1 MVRRIER
8 LLNLIIALLNT
19 DRPYTADEIRERI
32 EGYGG
37 EPNHEAFRRTF
48 ERDKEDLRKMGIPI
62 ETVTTD
68 VFSEVPDGYI
78 IPKTKYYLP
87 NLDLEPDELAAL
99 HVAAAAVLGSR
110 EQAEAGLLKLSIG
123 PDASPAGGTRVL
135 WSADVAAQQPLLAP
149 LSAALMERA
158 PVAFG
163 YKPASGDAAAREVE
177 VYSLINRRGH
187 WYVVGRDR
195 NRDALRSFKVARI
208 EGEVTRLEGT
218 YEIPADFRAEEKLP
232 AQAWE
237 VGPDEPSE
245 AILRF
250 SPDLRWWAERNLP
263 GAVATDGPSGALDV
277 HLPVANLDALISWVL
292 ELGPQVEIVAPPAAR
307 ERLVQHL
314 DAFLGSVAT

>member
-1 MVRRIER
+1 MRRIER
-8 LLNLIIALLNT
+8 LLNLIIALLNS

-37 EPNHEAFRRTF
+37 EPTHEAFRRTF
-48 ERDKEDLRKMGIPI
+48 ERDKEDLRNMGIPI

-68 VFSEVPDGYI
+68 VFSDVPDGYI

-87 NLDLEPDELAAL
+87 NLELEADELAAL
-99 HVAAAAVLGSR
+99 HLAAAAVLGSR

-123 PDASPAGGTRVL
+123 PDPSPGGGTRVL

-149 LSAALMERA
+149 LSTALMERA
-158 PVAFG
+158 PVSFR
-163 YKPASGDAAAREVE
+163 YKPAAGETAVREVE

-208 EGEVTRLEGT
+208 EGEIERLDGT
-218 YEIPADFRAEEKLP
+218 YEIPGDFRAEEKLP
-232 AQAWE
+232 VRSWE
-237 VGPDEPSE
+237 VGPDDPSE
-245 AILRF
+245 ATLRF
-250 SPDLRWWAERNLP
+250 SRDMRWWAEQNLP
-263 GAVATDGPSGALDV
+263 GAGSTDGPSGTLDV

-292 ELGPQVEIVAPPAAR
+292 ELGPQVEIVAPPEAR
-307 ERLVQHL
+307 ERLVEHL
-314 DAFLGSVAT
+314 DAFLGSVAK

>member
-1 MVRRIER
+1 MRRIER

-19 DRPYTADEIRERI
+19 DRPWTAEEVRERI

-87 NLDLEPDELAAL
+87 NLELEPDELAAL
-99 HVAAAAVLGSR
+99 HLAAAAVLGSR
-110 EQAEAGLLKLSIG
+110 EQAEAGLLKLSVG
-123 PDASPAGGTRVL
+123 PDASPGTGPRVL
-135 WSADVAAQQPLLAP
+135 WSADVAAQQPLLPP

-158 PVAFG
+158 PVAFDYRPATG
-163 YKPASGDAAAREVE
+163 DPASREVE
-177 VYSLINRRGH
+177 IYSLINRRGH

-195 NRDALRSFKVARI
+195 GRDALRSFKVARI
-208 EGEVTRLEGT
+208 EGELTRLDGT
-218 YEIPADFRAEEKLP
+218 YEIPPDFRAEEKLP

-237 VGPDEPSE
+237 VGPDQPAD

-250 SPDLRWWAERNLP
+250 SADMRWWAEQNLP
-263 GAVATDGPSGALDV
+263 GEGATDGPKGSLDV

-292 ELGPQVEIVAPPAAR
+292 ELGPDVEIVAPPAAR
-307 ERLVQHL
+307 ERLTQHL
-314 DAFLGSVAT
+314 EAFLSAVAG

>member
-1 MVRRIER
+1 MRRIER

-19 DRPYTADEIRERI
+19 DRPYTAEEIRERI

-48 ERDKEDLRKMGIPI
+48 ERDKEELRKMGIPI

-68 VFSEVPDGYI
+68 AFSDVPDGYI
-78 IPKTKYYLP
+78 IPKSKYYLP
-87 NLDLEPDELAAL
+87 NLELEADELAAL
-99 HVAAAAVLGSR
+99 HLAAAAVLGSR
-110 EQAEAGLLKLSIG
+110 EQARTGLLKLSIG
-123 PDASPAGGTRVL
+123 PDPSPSAGTRVL

-149 LSAALMERA
+149 LSAALMDRT
-158 PVAFG
+158 PVSFR
-163 YKPASGDAAAREVE
+163 YKPATGASDVREVE

-195 NRDALRSFKVARI
+195 NRRALRSFKVSRV
-208 EGEVTRLEGT
+208 EGEIDLLEGT

-250 SPDLRWWAERNLP
+250 SQDLRWWAEQNLP
-263 GAVATDGPSGALDV
+263 TARSVDGPSGTLDV

-292 ELGPQVEIVAPPAAR
+292 ELGPQVEVVAPAAAR
-307 ERLVQHL
+307 ARLVEHL
-314 DAFLGSVAT
+314 DAFLGSVVK